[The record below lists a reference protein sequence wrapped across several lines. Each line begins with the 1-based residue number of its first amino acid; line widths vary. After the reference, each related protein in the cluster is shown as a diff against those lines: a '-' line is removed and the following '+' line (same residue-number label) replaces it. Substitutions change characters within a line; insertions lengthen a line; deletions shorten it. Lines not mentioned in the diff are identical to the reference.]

1 MSVEKNCDY
10 TLSESFH
17 YIMKLAL
24 NFLCHE
30 FDSGSGRISGRL
42 LSLTD
47 HISRGCVSCDKF
59 QGPGAAAVNT
69 CAELQWPCAKKVRNS
84 VLFRGSP
91 VLLES

>member
-30 FDSGSGRISGRL
+30 FDSGSGRISGYL
-42 LSLTD
+42 LSFTD
-47 HISRGCVSCDKF
+47 HITWLRIM
-59 QGPGAAAVNT
+59 
-69 CAELQWPCAKKVRNS
+69 
-84 VLFRGSP
+84 
-91 VLLES
+91 